1 MVRCYMLN
9 DFFKF
14 DENNTDLKTEIFA
27 GLTTFLAMAYILGV
41 NPVILGD
48 AGMPQSG
55 VFFATAFVSAIASI
69 LMGLFSK
76 YPLAIAPGMGY
87 NALFSYTI
95 VMGMGKSW
103 EVGLA
108 AVFVSSLV
116 FLFAVGKFKKT
127 NWAMLLL
134 AIVFII
140 YLLFGL

>member
-1 MVRCYMLN
+1 MLN

-14 DENNTDLKTEIFA
+14 DENNTNLKTEIFA

-95 VMGMGKSW
+95 VMGMGY
-103 EVGLA
+103 VI
-108 AVFVSSLV
+108 SSI
-116 FLFAVGKFKKT
+116 AVGKFKKT

-140 YLLFGL
+140 YLLFGLWGGQN